1 MAPTFDKLNDTNYAE
16 WSKFMRALL
25 TKQGVWPIVSG
36 AVSRPPGADTSNAV
50 KAWVK
55 KNDNALAE
63 ACLGAKMSTSRSITD
78 KWEHL
83 GKSTRNEE
91 LKRLSQRN
99 IGAAF
104 AGLPRQSMKRVFD
117 VDADDIEPTI
127 EKGMQMTDFRAE
139 SNDFPLKEDL
149 EKFLEHA
156 EGPDA
161 LQIKKILKKYETAA
175 RPT

>member
-1 MAPTFDKLNDTNYAE
+1 MLHLSDRLNIASTSKGPVQLDQRTPT
-16 WSKFMRALL
+16 SKE
-25 TKQGVWPIVSG
+25 TTYSVV
-36 AVSRPPGADTSNAV
+36 V
-50 KAWVK
+50 KAMRLLLDDK
-55 KNDNALAE
+55 ALTE

-91 LKRLSQRN
+91 LKRLSQGN

-104 AGLPRQSMKRVFD
+104 AGLPRQSMKKVFN

-127 EKGMQMTDFRAE
+127 EKGMQMTEFKVE
-139 SNDFPLKEDL
+139 SNDFPLREDL
-149 EKFLEHA
+149 EKFLEHT

-175 RPT
+175 GPA